1 MLYLKVQQN
10 CALSLLKLKGFYI
23 TQGINVSRGE
33 IYEYLLED
41 GYLMSTEDQLS
52 AMGINTEG
60 KCTFMYIQNSCPREF

>member
-1 MLYLKVQQN
+1 MTQ
-10 CALSLLKLKGFYI
+10 YI
-23 TQGINVSRGE
+23 IDFRGE

-60 KCTFMYIQNSCPREF
+60 K